1 MAKKDNRF
9 IISYSQEN
17 FTLGVRVLV
26 DQQTGVN
33 YLFFRDAGAGGL
45 TPLLDREGRPVIT
58 AVYDEG

>member
-26 DQQTGVN
+26 VRQTGVN

>member
-26 DQQTGVN
+26 DRQTGG
-33 YLFFRDAGAGGL
+33 R

-58 AVYDEG
+58 AVYDES